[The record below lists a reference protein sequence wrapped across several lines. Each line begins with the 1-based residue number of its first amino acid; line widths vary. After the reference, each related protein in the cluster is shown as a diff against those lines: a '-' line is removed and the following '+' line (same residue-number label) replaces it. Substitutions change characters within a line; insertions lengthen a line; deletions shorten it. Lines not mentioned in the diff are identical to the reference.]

1 MDASLHAASLHD
13 LLVDAS
19 SAVGFTLRA
28 AGISCGRGMRARS
41 QRQTRVPS
49 SRTAGSRDVL
59 AACSKHSGAIGKLG
73 RGTRRSARKSVRVQ

>member
-28 AGISCGRGMRARS
+28 AGISCGRGMKARS
-41 QRQTRVPS
+41 QRQTRAVVAHGWQP
-49 SRTAGSRDVL
+49 
-59 AACSKHSGAIGKLG
+59 
-73 RGTRRSARKSVRVQ
+73 